1 MKHSKEFYVS
11 STLASWDEAAP
22 YHAAVNPEL
31 EQAVQQPDYNNLN
44 NDFNEL
50 VDSCSPD
57 GKSVVQICCNNGRD
71 LLSIKNK
78 GAGFCLGID
87 GAASFIAQAKEL
99 AALAGHSDI
108 EYLQSDIYELPDK
121 WLNQFDIAVITVGV
135 INWMPD
141 LDEFIRICASLIK
154 PGGEL
159 LMEEIHPV
167 LNMYEEGDPSHL
179 YASYFECTPYRDDS
193 GLDYF
198 THQEYQAKENYWF
211 HHSLSDLFSAAI
223 KHKLVLE
230 HFKEL
235 PYNVGNVC
243 ADLEHAQAN
252 PPLGMD
258 LAWRRSETV
267 WRD

>member
-1 MKHSKEFYVS
+1 MEDSDEFY
-11 STLASWDEAAP
+11 TRNNLASWDEAAP
-22 YHAAVNPEL
+22 YHAAVNPQL
-31 EQAVQQPDYNNLN
+31 EQAVQQLDYNNLN
-44 NDFNEL
+44 DDFNAL
-50 VDSCSPD
+50 VDSYSPA

-71 LLSIKNK
+71 LLSVKNK

-87 GAASFIAQAKEL
+87 GAPSFIAQAEKL
-99 AALAGHSDI
+99 AALAGHHDV
-108 EYLQSDIYELPDK
+108 EYIHSNIYELPEK
-121 WLNQFDIAVITVGV
+121 WLHQFDVAMITVGV

-154 PGGEL
+154 PGGVL

-167 LNMYEEGDPSHL
+167 LNMYEEGEPSYL
-179 YASYFECTPYRDDS
+179 QASYFNREPYRDNS

-198 THQEYQAKENYWF
+198 TGQKYQAKENYWF
-211 HHSLSDLFSAAI
+211 QHTLSDLFTAAI
-223 KHKLVLE
+223 KHGLVLE

-235 PYNVGNVC
+235 PYNIGNVC

-258 LAWRRSETV
+258 LAWRKA
-267 WRD
+267 